1 MSVSMDALN
10 ALGQQMTTDGHVRIR
25 QAEKS
30 HKTAVAQASASTAH
44 FSVAKPNLESIKAE
58 IERIQVEISSQMGRK
73 VEFNI
78 NHDLGKV
85 VVKIVDPTT
94 DKVIKEIPSEDI
106 QKLQI
111 RMGQLSAMIVDEM
124 I

>member
-1 MSVSMDALN
+1 MSVSMN
-10 ALGQQMTTDGHVRIR
+10 ALGQQMTTDGRVQIR
-25 QAEKS
+25 KAAKNYQA
-30 HKTAVAQASASTAH
+30 AVVQASASTVH
-44 FSVAKPNLESIKAE
+44 FSAAKPNLESIKAE
-58 IERIQVEISSQMGRK
+58 IERVQAEISSQMGRK

-85 VVKIVDPTT
+85 VVKIVDPAT